1 MDLNI
6 TKAKGRGLA
15 VFVRRVMPLDGI
27 GGLLIEM
34 FLSGVS
40 EKSAE
45 IKAKQQATLL
55 NAKEIHNTCTFTLS
69 TFRKS
74 CSGQAVW
81 EYYRY
86 ILGHNSALTHHAC

>member
-15 VFVRRVMPLDGI
+15 VFVWGVMPLDGI
-27 GGLLIEM
+27 GGLLIQM

-45 IKAKQQATLL
+45 IKATTTSNFIECKG
-55 NAKEIHNTCTFTLS
+55 NT
-69 TFRKS
+69 
-74 CSGQAVW
+74 
-81 EYYRY
+81 
-86 ILGHNSALTHHAC
+86 